1 MMPPLL
7 ETKLF
12 VPAPR
17 PNRVL
22 RARLQARLQQ
32 GLQGKLTLIS
42 APAGFG
48 KSSAL
53 AELAVLMDGPVC
65 WLSLD
70 ASDSDPYLFFRYLI
84 AALAQQHHGC
94 GDAVAAR
101 LQQRDQPLDEALFA
115 SLLNALAH
123 LPQRTL
129 LVLDDYHLLDNR
141 EVERWLL
148 FLLQRWPATLHLAIG
163 TREDP
168 ALPLARWRVQGLLT
182 EIRARDLRFSRD
194 ETTQFFRN
202 TMGVSL
208 SDAQAAALD
217 LRTEGWAAGLQLA
230 ALSLQGET
238 DRDTFIRDFTGSH
251 RFVLDYLVEE
261 VLQRLS
267 PVQRQFLCACSVLKR
282 FEAGLCAAVSGLP
295 LQQAAAWLGW
305 LEQANLFLVPLDACQ
320 RWYRFHH
327 LFADVLGNHAGLSRP
342 QRQTLHARASQW
354 FDEQGMAEEAIQYA
368 VQSAEPERLA
378 SLLERHWPQM
388 RFYSPEQDFMHW
400 MQALPEAHWRL
411 RPVLCVHYGLTL
423 LSWDLDAGERILQQ
437 LDAEQSD
444 PHLRQHW
451 RIENTDAFASVP
463 GILAIALAYLAGAQ
477 GNNETVL
484 RQCQQALQTLPEHD
498 FVWRGAAAAMQAM
511 LHWQQ
516 GNMVQTLSSLHASL
530 LAIDRSGDISATF
543 SAWHLMAQVYMQQ
556 GDWLATEQII
566 KQAQQRLQALQAPYP
581 QATADIYVCAAELA
595 LERGQLS
602 QAQAHIA
609 TAESMG
615 PAARLPQALHQLPLL
630 KARCCWQQGEHAGA
644 LQWLAEAARLQTG
657 SPMPD
662 CRPLPAW
669 KARIA
674 LDAGQQWQLPEVY
687 LPTCEPD
694 VPIGFLHEFDWLS
707 RVRYQLQQLEQ
718 GDPETRPPLPLLQ
731 QALQTCLEQAA
742 RQQRRSSQLDC
753 CLLLARLARLQADHA
768 AQQHWLQQAD
778 SLGLNQLISP
788 ERWIENLR
796 QPATHTGLMPP
807 LSVMATPH
815 NQYHLADSAP
825 GARSEPLSSREFQV
839 LQLLASELSGPDIAD
854 RLFISLNTFR
864 THSKNLYAK
873 LDVRSRRA
881 AVSRAHALG
890 LLPPS

>member
-53 AELAVLMDGPVC
+53 AELAMLMDGPVC

-84 AALAQQHHGC
+84 AALAQQHPGC
-94 GDAVAAR
+94 GDTVAAR
-101 LQQRDQPLDEALFA
+101 LQQRDQPLDEPLFA

-141 EVERWLL
+141 EIEQWLL
-148 FLLQRWPATLHLAIG
+148 FLLQRWPATVHLAIG

-168 ALPLARWRVQGLLT
+168 ALPLARWRVQGQLT
-182 EIRARDLRFSRD
+182 EIRARDLRFSED
-194 ETTQFFRN
+194 ETTEFFRN

-208 SDAQAAALD
+208 SDTQAAALD
-217 LRTEGWAAGLQLA
+217 QRTEGWAAGLQLA

-251 RFVLDYLVEE
+251 RFVLDYLAEE

-282 FEAGLCAAVSGLP
+282 FEAGLCAAVSDLP
-295 LQQAAAWLGW
+295 AQQAAALLAW
-305 LEQANLFLVPLDACQ
+305 LEQANLFLVPLDASQ

-327 LFADVLGNHAGLSRP
+327 LFADVLGNHAGLSLP

-388 RFYSPEQDFMHW
+388 RFYSLEQNFMHW
-400 MQALPEAHWRL
+400 MQALPEAHWRV

-437 LDAEQSD
+437 LDTEQNE

-463 GILAIALAYLAGAQ
+463 GILAIALAYLAGAR
-477 GNNETVL
+477 GNNEAVL
-484 RQCQQALQTLPEHD
+484 IQCQQALQTLPEHD
-498 FVWRGAAAAMQAM
+498 FIWRGAAAAMQAM

-530 LAIDRSGDISATF
+530 LAIDRSGDVSATL
-543 SAWHLMAQVYMQQ
+543 SAWHLMAQVHMQQ
-556 GDWLATEQII
+556 GDWLATEQVI
-566 KQAQQRLQALQAPYP
+566 KQALQRLQAVEAPYP
-581 QATADIYVCAAELA
+581 QAAADIYVCAAELA

-602 QAQAHIA
+602 QAHAHIA

-615 PAARLPQALHQLPLL
+615 QAARLPQALHQLPLL

-644 LQWLAEAARLQTG
+644 LQWLAEAAPLQTG

-674 LDAGQQWQLPEVY
+674 LDAGQLWQLPETY
-687 LPTCEPD
+687 RTTCEPN
-694 VPIGFLHEFDWLS
+694 VPIDFLHEFDWLS
-707 RVRYQLQQLEQ
+707 RVRHQLQQLEQ
-718 GDPETRPPLPLLQ
+718 GEHRDRAETRPPLPLLQ
-731 QALQTCLEQAA
+731 QALQTCLEQAT

-778 SLGLNQLISP
+778 FLGLNQLTSP
-788 ERWIENLR
+788 ERWIEDLR
-796 QPATHTGLMPP
+796 QPATNTGVEPP
-807 LSVMATPH
+807 LNAD
-815 NQYHLADSAP
+815 NQYCLA
-825 GARSEPLSSREFQV
+825 SEPLSSREIQV

-881 AVSRAHALG
+881 AVSRAYALG
-890 LLPPS
+890 LLPRS

>member
-1 MMPPLL
+1 
-7 ETKLF
+7 
-12 VPAPR
+12 
-17 PNRVL
+17 
-22 RARLQARLQQ
+22 
-32 GLQGKLTLIS
+32 
-42 APAGFG
+42 
-48 KSSAL
+48 
-53 AELAVLMDGPVC
+53 
-65 WLSLD
+65 
-70 ASDSDPYLFFRYLI
+70 
-84 AALAQQHHGC
+84 
-94 GDAVAAR
+94 
-101 LQQRDQPLDEALFA
+101 
-115 SLLNALAH
+115 
-123 LPQRTL
+123 
-129 LVLDDYHLLDNR
+129 VLDDYHLLDNR
-141 EVERWLL
+141 EIEQWLL
-148 FLLQRWPATLHLAIG
+148 FLLQRWPATVHLAIG

-168 ALPLARWRVQGLLT
+168 ALPLARWRVQGQLT
-182 EIRARDLRFSRD
+182 EIRARDLRFSED
-194 ETTQFFRN
+194 ETTEFFRN

-208 SDAQAAALD
+208 SDTQAAALD
-217 LRTEGWAAGLQLA
+217 QRTEGWAAGLQLA

-251 RFVLDYLVEE
+251 RFVLDYLAEE

-282 FEAGLCAAVSGLP
+282 FEAGLCAAVSDLP
-295 LQQAAAWLGW
+295 AQQAAALLAW
-305 LEQANLFLVPLDACQ
+305 LEQANLFLVPLDASQ

-327 LFADVLGNHAGLSRP
+327 LFADVLGNHAGLSLP

-388 RFYSPEQDFMHW
+388 RFYSLEQNFMHW
-400 MQALPEAHWRL
+400 MQALPEAHWRV

-437 LDAEQSD
+437 LDTEQNE

-463 GILAIALAYLAGAQ
+463 GILAIALAYLAGAR
-477 GNNETVL
+477 GNNEAVL
-484 RQCQQALQTLPEHD
+484 IQCQQALQTLPEHD
-498 FVWRGAAAAMQAM
+498 FIWRGAAAAMQAM

-530 LAIDRSGDISATF
+530 LAIDRSGDVSATL
-543 SAWHLMAQVYMQQ
+543 SAWHLMAQVHMQQ
-556 GDWLATEQII
+556 GDWLATEQVI
-566 KQAQQRLQALQAPYP
+566 KQALQRLQAVEAPYP
-581 QATADIYVCAAELA
+581 QAAADIYVCAAELA

-602 QAQAHIA
+602 QAHAHIA

-615 PAARLPQALHQLPLL
+615 QAARLPQALHQLPLL

-644 LQWLAEAARLQTG
+644 LQWLAEAAPLQTG

-674 LDAGQQWQLPEVY
+674 LDAGQLWQLPETY
-687 LPTCEPD
+687 RTTCEPN
-694 VPIGFLHEFDWLS
+694 VPIDFLHEFDWLS
-707 RVRYQLQQLEQ
+707 RVRHQLQQLEQ
-718 GDPETRPPLPLLQ
+718 GEHRDRAETRPPLPLLQ
-731 QALQTCLEQAA
+731 QALQTCLEQAT

-778 SLGLNQLISP
+778 SLGLKQLTSP

-796 QPATHTGLMPP
+796 PSATRQPATRQSATHTGVVTP
-807 LSVMATPH
+807 LNAEATPH
-815 NQYHLADSAP
+815 NQYHLADNAP
-825 GARSEPLSSREFQV
+825 GARSDPLSSRELQV

-873 LDVRSRRA
+873 LDVRTRRA